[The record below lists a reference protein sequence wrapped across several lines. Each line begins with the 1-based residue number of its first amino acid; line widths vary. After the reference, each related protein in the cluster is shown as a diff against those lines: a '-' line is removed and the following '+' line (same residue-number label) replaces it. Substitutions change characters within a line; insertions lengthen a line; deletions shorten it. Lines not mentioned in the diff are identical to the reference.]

1 MAPKKAGAKGRG
13 QPKAGAS
20 GPPEAAAEAPL
31 MNALA
36 VETVNSSHLQRV
48 ISAVDCM
55 MDNGVLADIDQ
66 RGPLAISADGN
77 DSGTI
82 ATQLKLFAERHST
95 SVEMHDFK
103 SEEPYDP
110 AKMAM
115 ALGPNGPG
123 KYQCGANAMWV
134 DMIASLTPNV
144 PLVENSIQKALHG

>member
-48 ISAVDCM
+48 ISAIDCM
-55 MDNGVLADIDQ
+55 MDNAVLADIDQ
-66 RGPLAISADGN
+66 RGPLISADGS

-82 ATQLKLFAERHST
+82 ATQLTFFAET
-95 SVEMHDFK
+95 N
-103 SEEPYDP
+103 PT
-110 AKMAM
+110 
-115 ALGPNGPG
+115 L
-123 KYQCGANAMWV
+123 
-134 DMIASLTPNV
+134 
-144 PLVENSIQKALHG
+144 